1 MKSSIFITINS
12 FIGLP
17 PVKQLV
23 SRISVDEQI
32 VCVQCNINS
41 FENFFKQPKISNK
54 TILDFKSSK
63 AFNSQN
69 LNHKVLKYIKLFRLF
84 ISYLFLNRASARNI
98 YTIDLYSLLLAI
110 TFKGKATKIIY
121 LQL

>member
-54 TILDFKSSK
+54 TILD
-63 AFNSQN
+63 
-69 LNHKVLKYIKLFRLF
+69 
-84 ISYLFLNRASARNI
+84 
-98 YTIDLYSLLLAI
+98 
-110 TFKGKATKIIY
+110 
-121 LQL
+121 